1 VDRADILERAPGR
14 WSPSRLGSPPRW
26 LPALIAVLV
35 LAGGVTAF
43 VAGGLGHGHAH
54 PGQANAQVGVL
65 PTACTYLIGPISRAA
80 AANGRHEPRQDAGCA
95 RPGTGQ
101 GGASRAA
108 CGYVIGPISGAAL
121 ANGTFKTPKG
131 VGCPPPGTGQA
142 GVGGSRPGSSSICVA
157 LHVQARHPASQF
169 GVRHRCYPGLT

>member
-14 WSPSRLGSPPRW
+14 WSPSRLGSLPRW
-26 LPALIAVLV
+26 LPALIAALL

-43 VAGGLGHGHAH
+43 VAGGLRHGHAH
-54 PGQANAQVGVL
+54 PSQANAQVAVL
-65 PTACTYLIGPISRAA
+65 PTACTYLIGPVNPAL
-80 AANGRHEPRQDAGCA
+80 ANGRHEPRQDAGCA

-101 GGASRAA
+101 TGASRAT

-131 VGCPPPGTGQA
+131 TGCPPPGTGQA
-142 GVGGSRPGSSSICVA
+142 DAGGSRPGTSANCVA